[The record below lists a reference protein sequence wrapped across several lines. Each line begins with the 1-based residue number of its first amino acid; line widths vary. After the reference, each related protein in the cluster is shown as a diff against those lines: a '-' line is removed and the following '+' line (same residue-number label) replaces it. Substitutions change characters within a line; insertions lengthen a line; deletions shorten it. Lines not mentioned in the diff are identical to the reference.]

1 MPRPSFLLVPV
12 VLLLAGLLALA
23 WFVPNRHAA
32 GVAPPGGMSGGE
44 KLNSLSFAP
53 FRPGQSPLTNQFP
66 SAAEVEA
73 DLALLAPVTRAIRTY
88 AALEGNYNVPA
99 LAARKGLKVWLGIW
113 LGGDRAQNAKEIAR
127 GIELANA
134 HPDTVE
140 RVIVGNEVL
149 LRRELPVAELIAAID
164 TVKRQVRQ
172 PVTYADV
179 WEFWEQ
185 FPEVAAHVDIVTIH
199 LLPYWE
205 DDPTSVGKA
214 IAHIE
219 VIYHRIAARFPGQK
233 IAVGETGWPSAG
245 RARRDAVPSRVA
257 QARFIREFVAAA
269 GRNNFDYNLIEA
281 FDQVWKYKHEGTVGA
296 AWGLFTADRAE
307 KYPVGTRVEED
318 PYWPAHAAISVLL
331 GVALLMVGLAGRALR
346 VGAQVRLACVAMAAG
361 GALVFAF
368 AGTWSLVFDG
378 HLLLAFAVNL
388 PAQAV
393 LAVLLLRRAGAVLEG
408 AVLAGK
414 ALPPARTG
422 AQASEAMRSL
432 LRLRPSLPR
441 DAAGWLDDLSF
452 LFLWTAAVLQLLLLF
467 DPRYRD
473 FPLPVFAVPLVA
485 VLARAALRDLPRNG
499 AGRAELFAG
508 GTLALA
514 ALASAVMEGSENV
527 ASEIWNTAALV
538 LAAPA
543 LIRLWLEWKQA

>member
-1 MPRPSFLLVPV
+1 MRRPSVLLVPV
-12 VLLLAGLLALA
+12 LVLLASLLVVA
-23 WFVPNRHAA
+23 WWVPNRHAV
-32 GVAPPGGMSGGE
+32 GVAPPGGMSGGD

-66 SAAEVEA
+66 SAAQVEA

-88 AALEGNYNVPA
+88 AALEGNYDVPA
-99 LAARKGLKVWLGIW
+99 LAARHGLKVWLGIW
-113 LGGDRAQNAKEIAR
+113 LGGDRAQNAREIAR
-127 GIELANA
+127 GIALANA

-149 LRRELPVAELIAAID
+149 LRRDLPVGELIAAID

-185 FPEVAAHVDIVTIH
+185 FPQVATHVDIVTIH

-205 DDPTSVGKA
+205 DDPTSVAKA
-214 IAHIE
+214 IVHIE
-219 VIYHRIAARFPGQK
+219 AIYRRIAARFPGQK

-257 QARFIREFVAAA
+257 QARFTREFVAAA

-281 FDQVWKYKHEGTVGA
+281 FDQVWKYKNEGTVGA
-296 AWGLFTADRAE
+296 AWGLFTADRVE
-307 KYPVGTRVEED
+307 KYPVGTRVED
-318 PYWPAHAAISVLL
+318 NPYWPAHAAMSVLL
-331 GVALLMVGLAGRALR
+331 GVVLLGVGLAGRRLGP
-346 VGAQVRLACVAMAAG
+346 GAQVRLACVAMAAG

-368 AGTWSLVFDG
+368 AGTWPLVFDG

-393 LAVLLLRRAGAVLEG
+393 LAVLLLRRAGAVLAGE
-408 AVLAGK
+408 ALA
-414 ALPPARTG
+414 LARTG
-422 AQASEAMRSL
+422 AQASEAVQSL
-432 LRLRPSLPR
+432 LRFRPNLPR
-441 DAAGWLDDLSF
+441 DPAGWLDDLSF

-485 VLARAALRDLPRNG
+485 VLARAVLRDLPRGG
-499 AGRAELFAG
+499 AGWAELVAG

-514 ALASAVMEGSENV
+514 ALASAVLEGSENT

-543 LIRLWLEWKQA
+543 LIRLWLERKRA